1 MQVPVSVFPT
11 PIESQQ
17 LEGWLARE
25 LAVELKKADV
35 SDLSPRVLRLPL
47 YERGKARGVF
57 EALMLGREVL
67 DGLDFLRLKGQ
78 LEGQPVEARVEW
90 EQVVRAFGLE
100 DAPLYLIRARTLPE
114 AAIKTW
120 KDDLER
126 LGIAE
131 AVQIEVSHR
140 VWKLEPTVE
149 GAWALWLAAWRFG
162 KRVGLDLGMRHQ
174 TMRTAFAELKQ
185 RVPEI
190 PDEVFNRSRE
200 AEGWGKAEIK
210 ALND

>member
-1 MQVPVSVFPT
+1 MQVSVFPAT
-11 PIESQQ
+11 IESQH
-17 LEGWLARE
+17 LEEWMARK

-47 YERGKARGVF
+47 YERGKVRGVF
-57 EALMLGREVL
+57 EAKMLGKEVL

-90 EQVVRAFGLE
+90 EQVARAFGLE

-114 AAIKTW
+114 AAITIW

-140 VWKLEPTVE
+140 VWKLTPSRE
-149 GAWALWLAAWRFG
+149 GAWAFWLAAWRFG
-162 KRVGLDLGMRHQ
+162 KRVGLDLGMRQ
-174 TMRTAFAELKQ
+174 ETMQAAFAELKQ

-210 ALND
+210 ALDE